1 MSLDKY
7 HLSKDDGKWKLK
19 KEGAQRASKTF
30 EGPKEE
36 AIRKSADHIKGGSGG
51 SLKIH
56 KEDGKIQEERTYP
69 RSKGPK
75 NSPG

>member
-1 MSLDKY
+1 MSLENY
-7 HLSKDDGKWKLK
+7 HLTKDDGKWKLK

-30 EGPKEE
+30 EGSKEE
-36 AIRKSADHIKGGSGG
+36 AIRQSANHIKTSSGG

-69 RSKGPK
+69 RSKDPQ